1 MRNVTCYIILGHRLY
16 VDNVLFTP
24 DGTGPWARVR
34 IFDVAIE
41 QANFGEPEGWKAGN
55 FFAPHGICVDKDGAI
70 YVAEVI
76 WPANES
82 APPKELHPAL
92 QKFKRR

>member
-1 MRNVTCYIILGHRLY
+1 MSENE
-16 VDNVLFTP
+16 
-24 DGTGPWARVR
+24 R
-34 IFDVAIE
+34 IQVFDVEGGSGPTSI
-41 QANFGEPEGWKAGN
+41 EGWKPVN

-82 APPKELHPAL
+82 APPKDLHPAL
-92 QKFKRR
+92 QEFKPVD